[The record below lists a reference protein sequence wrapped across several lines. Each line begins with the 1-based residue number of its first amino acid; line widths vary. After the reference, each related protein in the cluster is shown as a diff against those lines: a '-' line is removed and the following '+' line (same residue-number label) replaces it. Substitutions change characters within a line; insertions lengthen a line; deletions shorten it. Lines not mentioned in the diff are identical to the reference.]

1 MIAGCMAWY
10 SHRRL
15 GWLEVKVTKVDY
27 EGVADGGATYCI
39 TNKELDGEVETVRER
54 LRLTKPEEA

>member
-1 MIAGCMAWY
+1 M
-10 SHRRL
+10 
-15 GWLEVKVTKVDY
+15 TKVDY

-54 LRLTKPEEA
+54 LRLTKPEEELN